1 MLIMHLAQS
10 TCVCVCVCVCSF
22 GSNLREFLVL
32 EYASGLFSHHS
43 LWQLAVD
50 YFDHCPEFGRVY
62 LELQMERVPLETER
76 KALKVLRICEQRQMN
91 EQVRSICKIM
101 AKRAL
106 SNNRLGSALSWS
118 IRAKDAAFATLI
130 SERFLQDYC
139 TRGSFSDLDLIDNLG
154 PAMLLSDRLTF
165 LGKYREFHRLYGE
178 KKFTEAAKLLLS
190 LMTAKI
196 APRSFWMTLLIDA
209 LPLLEQKE
217 VIFSVD
223 QTHELMFCL
232 EELTSDNSKLEP
244 ERLAQDDDVEST
256 KLELLRLALAR
267 NLAMAIV
274 KEGTVEA

>member
-1 MLIMHLAQS
+1 MSSAAEITNLQS
-10 TCVCVCVCVCSF
+10 HF

-32 EYASGLFSHHS
+32 EYASGLFSHH
-43 LWQLAVD
+43 
-50 YFDHCPEFGRVY
+50 
-62 LELQMERVPLETER
+62 
-76 KALKVLRICEQRQMN
+76 
-91 EQVRSICKIM
+91 
-101 AKRAL
+101 
-106 SNNRLGSALSWS
+106 
-118 IRAKDAAFATLI
+118 
-130 SERFLQDYC
+130 RFLQDYC

-178 KKFTEAAKLLLS
+178 KKFTDAAKLLLS

-232 EELTSDNSKLEP
+232 EELTSDNSKLQP
-244 ERLAQDDDVEST
+244 EHLAQ
-256 KLELLRLALAR
+256 LELLRLALAR

>member
-1 MLIMHLAQS
+1 ML
-10 TCVCVCVCVCSF
+10 
-22 GSNLREFLVL
+22 FLLV
-32 EYASGLFSHHS
+32 F
-43 LWQLAVD
+43 
-50 YFDHCPEFGRVY
+50 
-62 LELQMERVPLETER
+62 
-76 KALKVLRICEQRQMN
+76 N
-91 EQVRSICKIM
+91 
-101 AKRAL
+101 
-106 SNNRLGSALSWS
+106 
-118 IRAKDAAFATLI
+118 I
-130 SERFLQDYC
+130 SELLHVLCRFLQDYC

-178 KKFTEAAKLLLS
+178 KKFTDAAKLLLS

-196 APRSFWMTLLIDA
+196 APHSFWMTLLIDA

-232 EELTSDNSKLEP
+232 EELTSDNSKLQP